1 MAGEGQ
7 KGGGKAPGDG
17 GAARDATAESFVVA
31 LTAAPD
37 ARTARRI
44 ARKVVEER
52 LAACVNIVGPVKSVF
67 RWKGSVERVPEH
79 LLIMKTTAH
88 CTPALGE
95 RIGELHPYETPEFV
109 SLSVGG
115 GLRNYLEWI
124 MDSVEQP
131 APPDEDPDE
140 DPDRNRAD

>member
-1 MAGEGQ
+1 MAGKGQ
-7 KGGGKAPGDG
+7 KGGGKTPGNG

-37 ARTARRI
+37 ARIARRI
-44 ARKVVEER
+44 AKKVVEER

-79 LLIMKTTAH
+79 LLIMKTTAD

-115 GLRNYLEWI
+115 GLRSYLEWI
-124 MDSVEQP
+124 MDSVGQP
-131 APPDEDPDE
+131 EPSDEDE
-140 DPDRNRAD
+140 AD

>member
-1 MAGEGQ
+1 MAGKGQ
-7 KGGGKAPGDG
+7 KGGGTTLGDG

-44 ARKVVEER
+44 AKKVVEER

-79 LLIMKTTAH
+79 LLIMKTTAD

-115 GLRNYLEWI
+115 GLRSYLEWI
-124 MDSVEQP
+124 MDSVGQP
-131 APPDEDPDE
+131 EPPDEDE
-140 DPDRNRAD
+140 AD

>member
-1 MAGEGQ
+1 MAGKGQ
-7 KGGGKAPGDG
+7 KGGGKTPGDG

-37 ARTARRI
+37 ARIARRI
-44 ARKVVEER
+44 AKKVVEER

-79 LLIMKTTAH
+79 LLIMKTTAD

-115 GLRNYLEWI
+115 GLRSYLEWI
-124 MDSVEQP
+124 MDSVGQP
-131 APPDEDPDE
+131 EPSDEDE
-140 DPDRNRAD
+140 AD

>member
-1 MAGEGQ
+1 MAGKGQ
-7 KGGGKAPGDG
+7 KSGGKTPGNG

-37 ARTARRI
+37 ARIARRI
-44 ARKVVEER
+44 AKKVVEER

-79 LLIMKTTAH
+79 LLIMKTTAD

-115 GLRNYLEWI
+115 GLRSYLEWI
-124 MDSVEQP
+124 MDSVGQP
-131 APPDEDPDE
+131 EPSDEDE
-140 DPDRNRAD
+140 AD

>member
-1 MAGEGQ
+1 MAGKGQ
-7 KGGGKAPGDG
+7 KGGGNAPVDS

-37 ARTARRI
+37 ARIARRI
-44 ARKVVEER
+44 AKKVVEER

-79 LLIMKTTAH
+79 LLIMKTTAD

-115 GLRNYLEWI
+115 GLRSYLEWI
-124 MDSVEQP
+124 MDSVGQP
-131 APPDEDPDE
+131 EPSDEDE
-140 DPDRNRAD
+140 AD

>member
-1 MAGEGQ
+1 MADKGQ
-7 KGGGKAPGDG
+7 KGGGNAPGES

-44 ARKVVEER
+44 AKKVVEER

-79 LLIMKTTAH
+79 LLIMKTTAD

-115 GLRNYLEWI
+115 GLRSYLEWI
-124 MDSVEQP
+124 MDSVGQP
-131 APPDEDPDE
+131 EPSDEDE
-140 DPDRNRAD
+140 AG